1 MTIPPNAG
9 PVKDLRIIAKSL
21 QGRVNHYL
29 GISKKGDRKND
40 RKTSVGLI
48 YHASAHAVI
57 FTLLENE
64 SSSTEVSTRTILNK
78 T

>member
-40 RKTSVGLI
+40 RKTSVGSI